1 MPSVIYKTSDKGFVC
16 RKKFQNRQI
25 QLDFHHVHSDVCLK
39 RYFQSIYRFE
49 KVKECEVAP

>member
-1 MPSVIYKTSDKGFVC
+1 MPSVIYKTSDIGFVC
-16 RKKFQNRQI
+16 KNKQI
-25 QLDFHHVHSDVCLK
+25 QLVFHHVHSDVCLK